1 MYDSIMENSQV
12 VVMYASY
19 RNWILEGIVRDS
31 AIAIGLKIRI
41 IWIPVNFQ
49 ELFAWSVVSSFKN
62 FLYFWKPVL
71 IVNQKMYLTLINF
84 RATKLWLRLST
95 RVRIYFT
102 HEANLE
108 NLRIELE
115 TANFLDRIICFNSR
129 DAKNLREIV
138 SDSCEVIPA
147 FGAVDRKVFRP
158 LSEAEGSESKFVL
171 IAGVSNQRKNP
182 GVIKKVI
189 ESNPDINFVIHGNGW
204 GICWP
209 NSEQVPTN
217 LEIIE
222 FNFAAHPK
230 LIREASCLL
239 TLAILEGGPYP
250 TLEALASG
258 TPVVATDTGWNSE
271 VINDSNGFIVSH
283 TFELSQIRIALID
296 ALSLK
301 IHVINSDLLPQDF
314 NWGRIGRALYL

>member
-1 MYDSIMENSQV
+1 MENSQV

-19 RNWILEGIVRDS
+19 RHWILEGIVRES
-31 AIAIGLKIRI
+31 ANAIGLKIRI
-41 IWIPVNFQ
+41 IWIPVNFR
-49 ELFAWSVVSSFKN
+49 ELFAWSVITSFKN

-71 IVNQKMYLTLINF
+71 IVNQKMYITLINF
-84 RATKLWLRLST
+84 RATKLWLKFST

-102 HEANLE
+102 HETNLE
-108 NLRIELE
+108 NLRNKLE
-115 TANFLDRIICFNSR
+115 TTNFVNRITCFNSR
-129 DAKNLREIV
+129 DAKNLREVV

-147 FGAVDRKVFRP
+147 FGAVDRNVFRP
-158 LSEAEGSESKFVL
+158 LSKAEGLESKFVL

-204 GICWP
+204 DNCWP
-209 NSEQVPTN
+209 NSERVPAN
-217 LEIIE
+217 LEIIK
-222 FNFAAHPK
+222 FDFAAHPK

-258 TPVVATDTGWNSE
+258 TPVVATETGWNSE

-283 TFELSQIRIALID
+283 TFELSQIRKALID

-301 IHVINSDLLPQDF
+301 TRVMKSDLLPQDF
-314 NWGRIGRALYL
+314 NWKRIGRALYL